1 MQRWVFRYLD
11 LDIFVDNDSYF
22 SGLDF
27 LRLTVENNENDAANS
42 SVAEDGN
49 SLCFDPHYV
58 QSLCNLQSINLVKT
72 VR

>member
-11 LDIFVDNDSYF
+11 LDIPVDNDSYS

-27 LRLTVENNENDAANS
+27 LRLTVENNENDSANS

-58 QSLCNLQSINLVKT
+58 QSLCNMQSINLVKT